1 MAAAKDRY
9 EEIYRAFRWSV
20 PARLNLADVCCTR
33 WARET
38 PEAPAVLYEHED
50 GTSAVFTYADLQQA
64 ADRLSNALVRHGIG
78 RGDRVAIVMPQRF
91 ETAVANMA
99 VQQVGA
105 IAMPL
110 SMLFGP
116 EALEYR
122 LVDSDTRLAIADES
136 SIDNLLAARPK
147 CPGLET
153 VMAVGGAQGRGDVD
167 FNAALVGGI
176 VICGAAALMGGIFMC
191 GVAAA
196 GRQRVIPAGLAARG
210 KEVAQQTA
218 ALRRQ

>member
-1 MAAAKDRY
+1 MPARSDRY
-9 EEIYRAFRWSV
+9 DEIYRSFRWKV
-20 PARLNLADVCCTR
+20 PARLNLAEVCCTR

-38 PEAPAVLYEHED
+38 PDAPAVLYEHED

-64 ADRLSNALVRHGIG
+64 ADRLSNALARHGIV

-99 VQQVGA
+99 VQQLGA
-105 IAMPL
+105 TAMPL

-136 SIDNLLAARPK
+136 SIDHLLAARPK
-147 CPGLET
+147 CPRLET
-153 VMAVGGAQGRGDVD
+153 VIAVGGAQGRGDVD
-167 FNAALVGGI
+167 FNAALHASARLSRLWRRTPTTRR
-176 VICGAAALMGGIFMC
+176 CSSTPAAP
-191 GVAAA
+191 
-196 GRQRVIPAGLAARG
+196 PARRRARSSPI
-210 KEVAQQTA
+210 ARCSAT
-218 ALRRQ
+218 